1 MEISGKVIKVL
12 PLQSGEGKNG
22 LWQKQEFVIEV
33 PGQFPKKVCFSLWG
47 DKVTQ
52 FPIKEGDPVTLNFD
66 LESREFNN
74 RWYTEAR
81 VWRVSAPATT
91 TQDHPAVKP
100 ASPGNGDAFS
110 SLTDN
115 DIPGSDTYLSK
126 DISDDDMP
134 F

>member
-1 MEISGKVIKVL
+1 MDISGKVIAIL

-22 LWQKQEFVIEV
+22 RWQKQEFVIEV
-33 PGQFPKKVCFSLWG
+33 PGQFPKKVCLSLWG
-47 DKVTQ
+47 EKVTQ
-52 FPIKEGDPVTLNFD
+52 FPIKEGEQVTLSFD
-66 LESREFNN
+66 LESREYNN

-81 VWRVSAPATT
+81 VWKVTAPSAGTSAPAN
-91 TQDHPAVKP
+91 KP
-100 ASPGNGDAFS
+100 AAPATDDAFS

-115 DIPGSDTYLSK
+115 DIPGNDNFLSK